1 MVGNIPTR
9 VDDGSWLLSVVTLG
23 PILHLT
29 VGLQMRSFHVL
40 NVDPIRDTLSTIKV
54 LTVIPVIPGCDAVTQ
69 VHGLSMGAETNV
81 YMLRNI
87 YYVLLFESI
96 NSSFIVEYRRK

>member
-54 LTVIPVIPGCDAVTQ
+54 LTVIPVIPGCGAVTQ
-69 VHGLSMGAETNV
+69 VHGLSMATIWAETNV

-87 YYVLLFESI
+87 YYESI

>member
-29 VGLQMRSFHVL
+29 VGSNEIFSRFECGPYKRYFKHYQGF
-40 NVDPIRDTLSTIKV
+40 NGDPGD
-54 LTVIPVIPGCDAVTQ
+54 PG
-69 VHGLSMGAETNV
+69 L
-81 YMLRNI
+81 
-87 YYVLLFESI
+87 
-96 NSSFIVEYRRK
+96 